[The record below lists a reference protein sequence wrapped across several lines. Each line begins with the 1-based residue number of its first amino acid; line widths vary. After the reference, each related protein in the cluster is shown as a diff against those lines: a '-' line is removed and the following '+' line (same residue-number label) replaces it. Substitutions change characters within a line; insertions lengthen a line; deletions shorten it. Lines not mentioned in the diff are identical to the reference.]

1 MKLKYYLMGLGIG
14 IFITTLVLS
23 IGNKKEKLSD
33 EEIIA
38 RARELGMVMKDE
50 TKDSLEDVIEKSL
63 DKSGLKSGDFA
74 KNDNQANKDALSLEE
89 TQFFETAES
98 VSENKDDTNNLN
110 EDADKPETAETDT
123 GAQNFKD
130 TETDD
135 NKIPEVTEADKETA
149 DADNAENDEK
159 QDEIADENNM
169 AADEDKDVTGEDE
182 LASEDANTDDGS
194 EAGYVTFTITR
205 GMTSY
210 DVARLLYQKGLIN
223 DAKDFDMYIIRKGK
237 ASVIRV
243 GTYSLPKNASYEEI
257 LKAIT

>member
-23 IGNKKEKLSD
+23 VGNRKETLSD

-74 KNDNQANKDALSLEE
+74 KYDNQAKEQPINTEE
-89 TQFFETAES
+89 P
-98 VSENKDDTNNLN
+98 VSENKDNVN
-110 EDADKPETAETDT
+110 EDADDKPETEETDFAEQDIKNT
-123 GAQNFKD
+123 D
-130 TETDD
+130 TVD
-135 NKIPEVTEADKETA
+135 NKIPEVSEADQETA

-159 QDEIADENNM
+159 QDKVADENNM
-169 AADEDKDVTGEDE
+169 AADGENDVTGEDE
-182 LASEDANTDDGS
+182 PASEDANTDAG
-194 EAGYVTFTITR
+194 EADHVTFTITR

-210 DVARLLYQKGLIN
+210 DVARLLYQKGLID
-223 DAKDFDMYIIRKGK
+223 DANDFDMYIIRKGK

-243 GTYSLPKNASYEEI
+243 GTYTLPKNASYQEI